1 MEFDAR
7 NTSSFQSLKYENL
20 KDGKMNVFS
29 PLFTRLSIPIDAR
42 ASTHILESSLQGVN
56 QYEGPLQSDTKT
68 LAWRLGYK
76 LSDDNNTKKFLY
88 DATAIQGALI
98 WLQKGDKSK
107 PTLVLLH
114 ALYGTPAGMQLQ
126 KYMPPDWSIV
136 AIQAPELVRK
146 T

>member
-1 MEFDAR
+1 MSA
-7 NTSSFQSLKYENL
+7 
-20 KDGKMNVFS
+20 
-29 PLFTRLSIPIDAR
+29 
-42 ASTHILESSLQGVN
+42 HILESSLQGVN
-56 QYEGPLQSDTKT
+56 QYEGPLESHTRT

-76 LSDDNNTKKFLY
+76 LYNNNNTKNILY
-88 DATAIQGALI
+88 DANAIQGALT
-98 WLQKGDKSK
+98 WVQKGDKSK